1 MGYCGGKSQEEKEK
15 MCRTKCR
22 RGNSGCTFAGLSCL
36 ETLPSLPFG
45 LLPSLT
51 DEVMSPLTLQQRSP
65 LQKLG
70 NRGACFG
77 VLGGQSHPAATLDL
91 SVQEDFTE
99 AVRADSYKPL
109 GRRDGGCR
117 ETRRARS
124 ILEPSV
130 DSRSSIHRAGRA
142 LFQQGL

>member
-1 MGYCGGKSQEEKEK
+1 MGKKSQEKKEK
-15 MCRTKCR
+15 MCRANW
-22 RGNSGCTFAGLSCL
+22 RGNSGCAFPGLSCL
-36 ETLPSLPFG
+36 EPLPFLPYG
-45 LLPSLT
+45 LLPYLT
-51 DEVMSPLTLQQRSP
+51 DEVMSPLTLQWHSP

-77 VLGGQSHPAATLDL
+77 VLGDQSHPAATSDL

-99 AVRADSYKPL
+99 AARADSYKPL

-117 ETRRARS
+117 ETRRAWS

-130 DSRSSIHRAGRA
+130 DSRSSSHLMERAQ
-142 LFQQGL
+142 FQQGL